1 MKNWAALLI
10 GTTGLLGLAG
20 CEDSEERRARYAEKK
35 PAPKP
40 LERTFAPPPPP
51 VPEQEPVKDAGP
63 AMVEYKG
70 EDIVQITGMSGKNIL
85 LVFYAPWCIHCAQYR
100 NALVDYALAQRGHT
114 FIVAIDA
121 DKYPALAKEYGV
133 EAIPKTV
140 LYVEGMRLRDMV
152 GSISA
157 EKLAE
162 LIDKTLEAGDV
173 TRH

>member
-10 GTTGLLGLAG
+10 GTTVLLGLVS

-51 VPEQEPVKDAGP
+51 VPEQEKVEETGP

-85 LVFYAPWCIHCAQYR
+85 LVFYAPWCKQCATYR
-100 NALVDYALAQRGHT
+100 KALVEYAVAQRGHT
-114 FIVAIDA
+114 YIVAIDA
-121 DKYPALAKEYGV
+121 DKYPALAREYGV

-152 GSISA
+152 GNISA
-157 EKLAE
+157 GKLGE